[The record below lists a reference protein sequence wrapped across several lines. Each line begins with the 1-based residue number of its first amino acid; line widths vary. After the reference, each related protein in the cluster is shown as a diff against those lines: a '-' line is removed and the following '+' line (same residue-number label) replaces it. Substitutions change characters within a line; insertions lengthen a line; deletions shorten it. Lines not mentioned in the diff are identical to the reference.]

1 MRKALQD
8 LVQIHLVFGQCV
20 SEILGQRCDLKGIEV
35 VWVCASNT
43 GWGKVVDRV
52 ERVGAP
58 LAAAAA
64 TLPLFPKACAAVV
77 PDSCRRGGRL
87 QKPQRRGLGEVFDQR
102 IQLRQRQ
109 VESGAQLV
117 AQLPAPFLE
126 SHVSLHHAVRGF
138 ELGGACDGQKALAL
152 PQQGKDTVGICCIGF
167 TGARL
172 HGLAVVPHR
181 LAVDQTDLIATAL
194 EPFVE
199 GLPGATRG
207 FQSDQEPLTPGV
219 NQMIPESLFKALE
232 TLPGVGKFELTTAHG
247 ALRPHARLVFGFAHI
262 DSPEE

>member
-102 IQLRQRQ
+102 INSGNARWRAARSWLRSCLPRFLRAMCRCITRYAALS
-109 VESGAQLV
+109 SGAR
-117 AQLPAPFLE
+117 ATGRKHLPCR
-126 SHVSLHHAVRGF
+126 S
-138 ELGGACDGQKALAL
+138 KA
-152 PQQGKDTVGICCIGF
+152 K
-167 TGARL
+167 
-172 HGLAVVPHR
+172 
-181 LAVDQTDLIATAL
+181 
-194 EPFVE
+194 
-199 GLPGATRG
+199 
-207 FQSDQEPLTPGV
+207 
-219 NQMIPESLFKALE
+219 
-232 TLPGVGKFELTTAHG
+232 TL
-247 ALRPHARLVFGFAHI
+247 
-262 DSPEE
+262 